1 MGHRPRA
8 VPPQPEW
15 AERVSKEPAVV
26 DRYYVVTDVT
36 GRARNGEI
44 ERHFELR
51 EGAGPDEGGPVA
63 LVDVTTLLTC
73 LDEVIFEAEPIGAT
87 SEASPGTW
95 HADDARLLRRTPW
108 DARSAAS
115 FALSCVEHVIGD
127 DRDIEIPGG
136 QTLGAVLDDAK
147 RFLEES
153 GGEREGRLAKLSR
166 LATARRLH
174 RSGEHIGDLAR
185 GRLGEDLADEIT
197 ITSDPDW
204 TLLASSVDAVL
215 AVVEALRH
223 VALPNYVSDQ
233 EEAGGARD
241 TSDGESFIPSFWPSP
256 WGNFAT
262 GAEHEPT
269 YLPTSRLAREAAL
282 RARETVTDRAGEAAG
297 TAETA
302 WQVALLE
309 SVLENR

>member
-1 MGHRPRA
+1 M
-8 VPPQPEW
+8 PPQPEG
-15 AERVSKEPAVV
+15 AESTSKEPAVD
-26 DRYYVVTDVT
+26 DRYYVVTDAT

-63 LVDVTTLLTC
+63 LVNVTTLLTC

-87 SEASPGTW
+87 SEVSAGTW
-95 HADDARLLRRTPW
+95 HADDARLVRRTPW

-127 DRDIEIPGG
+127 DRSVEIPGG

-166 LATARRLH
+166 LATARRLQ

-185 GRLGEDLADEIT
+185 GRLGEDLADEIA

-204 TLLASSVDAVL
+204 TLLASTVDAVL
-215 AVVEALRH
+215 AAVEALRH
-223 VALPNYVSDQ
+223 VALPNYVTDR
-233 EEAGGARD
+233 EESGGGRD
-241 TSDGESFIPSFWPSP
+241 TSAGESYVPRIYTTP
-256 WGNFAT
+256 WGNFAI
-262 GAEHEPT
+262 GAEHEPP
-269 YLPTSRLAREAAL
+269 YLPTSLLAREAAL
-282 RARETVTDRAGEAAG
+282 RARETIADRVGATARSAEA
-297 TAETA
+297 T
-302 WQVALLE
+302 WQVSLLE
-309 SVLENR
+309 SILDRR